1 MQRHVRQHR
10 LHQRLIGE
18 MFLEHAAMA
27 GVMQRMREP
36 RAHQAGGGN
45 RAILPRQLHHLDD
58 GADALA
64 LVADP
69 LGIGADEFDL
79 GRGIGAVAELVLQPL
94 ELDRVDRA
102 VGLESAA

>member
-1 MQRHVRQHR
+1 MKRHIRQHR

-18 MFLEHAAMA
+18 MFLEHAAVTGM
-27 GVMQRMREP
+27 VQRMREP

-45 RAILPRQLHHLDD
+45 CAVLSRQLHHLDD

-69 LGIGADEFDL
+69 LGMGAEKLHFR
-79 GRGIGAVAELVLQPL
+79 RGY
-94 ELDRVDRA
+94 
-102 VGLESAA
+102 